1 MITEPTTA
9 AAAWLRAPATRMS
22 DTVTRHAQRSTSQR
36 ATAERRRAVGRTGL
50 LDPAELGEPPAA
62 PPPPTVRGD
71 PLADEASLGCS
82 SGGECERE
90 RGGWASG
97 CVWGAVQMQ
106 GRGGAKQPSV
116 RRLVLE
122 LRPLLTGEQML
133 RLMRQGAVW
142 MWMARASCRTHRP
155 FLRRQRP
162 ERRW

>member
-1 MITEPTTA
+1 MVRMITEPTTA

-22 DTVTRHAQRSTSQR
+22 DTVTHHAQRSTTQR

-90 RGGWASG
+90 RGGRA
-97 CVWGAVQMQ
+97 GAY
-106 GRGGAKQPSV
+106 GGQYRCRVA
-116 RRLVLE
+116 E
-122 LRPLLTGEQML
+122 EQNN
-133 RLMRQGAVW
+133 
-142 MWMARASCRTHRP
+142 RA
-155 FLRRQRP
+155 FVD
-162 ERRW
+162 WY